1 MRSAK
6 IAAAQPEEGLGEH
19 DRNCYK
25 ASSGGCG
32 VRYRSSCRSDAAA
45 GGQRLP
51 AVSLPAAT
59 GLGSALGSA
68 TCAVPIFNASECAA
82 GAATIGGV
90 FYLGPNDATPPARND
105 ILTLN
110 PIPVFLLIP
119 VVGAPLAGWWSTLDI
134 EVCVG
139 GVSARVGGYGT
150 LTASLG
156 SGC

>member
-1 MRSAK
+1 MNAIATK
-6 IAAAQPEEGLGEH
+6 LQTGTAACAIAAA
-19 DRNCYK
+19 
-25 ASSGGCG
+25 
-32 VRYRSSCRSDAAA
+32 AA
-45 GGQRLP
+45 LMP
-51 AVSLPAAT
+51 LPAASALPAAPLPAAP

-68 TCAVPIFNASECAA
+68 ACAVPIFNASQCAA
-82 GAATIGGV
+82 GAATIGGA
-90 FYLGPNDATPPARND
+90 FYLGPNDPTPPPRTD
-105 ILTLN
+105 ILKLN